1 MEVWDEDLFAEEK
14 EEVICVWNHHDGSEM
29 SNREG
34 RGWDVENEGSLYDS

>member
-1 MEVWDEDLFAEEK
+1 MKTCLLKKRRKWFVFGK
-14 EEVICVWNHHDGSEM
+14 SEM